1 MTSSPACYFGKH
13 CKPFEDHSNDDHSF
27 KGRNQNDSR
36 TIPKIIYPWS
46 RFERRERG
54 LFLSVGLMTCF
65 CSHDMLPFICH
76 FLQISDNVFLY
87 LISSNKSYPTK
98 HQPIVLQT
106 NLQSA
111 YQILRIE
118 FLQLILIHRLL
129 VNHNKTQIIVF
140 KLLPRVA
147 IPFM

>member
-36 TIPKIIYPWS
+36 TITKIIYPWS

-76 FLQISDNVFLY
+76 FFTDLWQRFSVPY
-87 LISSNKSYPTK
+87 LIQQKLPYKTSANSFTKQPLKYLSNSPYR
-98 HQPIVLQT
+98 VLTTHFNSQT
-106 NLQSA
+106 SGEPQQNTDHCL
-111 YQILRIE
+111 
-118 FLQLILIHRLL
+118 
-129 VNHNKTQIIVF
+129 
-140 KLLPRVA
+140 
-147 IPFM
+147 

>member
-54 LFLSVGLMTCF
+54 LFLCVGLMTCF

-76 FLQISDNVFLY
+76 FFTDLWQRFSVPY
-87 LISSNKSYPTK
+87 LIQQKLPYKTSANSFTNQPLKYLSNSPYR
-98 HQPIVLQT
+98 VLTTHFNSQT
-106 NLQSA
+106 FGEPQQNTDHC
-111 YQILRIE
+111 I
-118 FLQLILIHRLL
+118 
-129 VNHNKTQIIVF
+129 
-140 KLLPRVA
+140 
-147 IPFM
+147 